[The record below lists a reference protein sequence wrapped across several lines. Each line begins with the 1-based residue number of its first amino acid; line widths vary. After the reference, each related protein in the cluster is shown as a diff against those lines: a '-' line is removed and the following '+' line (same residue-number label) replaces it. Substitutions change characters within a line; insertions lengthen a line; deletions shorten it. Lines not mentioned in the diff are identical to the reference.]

1 MMEGQNTSWQTFRKG
16 MAGNVDA
23 NSLFEDVSF
32 AAQQMSLL
40 KHRGSIVLISG
51 RTMVFFA
58 NMFLVLALVS

>member
-1 MMEGQNTSWQTFRKG
+1 